1 MPEQNRPG
9 SRLPCPAQRST
20 AATQPGAPDHFAPIC
35 PWMNLFSLPM
45 QALTT
50 VFALTGREV
59 LKFVRDRSRLL
70 GAFTQPLAFW
80 LLLGLGFQGTFQMP
94 GAEAAGVDY
103 VEYLFP
109 GVIALVLLFTAIF
122 STISIVEER
131 TSGFLQAVMVAPTP
145 RTALVFGNALGGT
158 ILATVQA
165 LLFLFALPLIGIWP
179 GIQGTLLVLAICLLT
194 GLSFTALGFT
204 IAWRMDTTRGFHAVM
219 NLFLLPLWFL
229 SGAMFPVEGAAPVLR
244 WLVWINPVSYAVS
257 GIRHGM
263 YGLASAPGTMASPLV
278 CILVS
283 LGFTLLMIGVAVWTV
298 RRPFFNT

>member
-1 MPEQNRPG
+1 
-9 SRLPCPAQRST
+9 
-20 AATQPGAPDHFAPIC
+20 
-35 PWMNLFSLPM
+35 M

-50 VFALTGREV
+50 VAALTGREV

-80 LLLGLGFQGTFQMP
+80 LLLGLGFQDTFQMP
-94 GAEAAGVDY
+94 GTTAGGVDY
-103 VEYLFP
+103 VEFLFP

-131 TSGFLQAVMVAPTP
+131 VSGFLQAVMVAPTP

-158 ILATVQA
+158 LLATLQA
-165 LLFLFALPLIGIWP
+165 LLILLALPLIDIYPSLP
-179 GIQGTLLVLAICLLT
+179 GILLILAICILT

-229 SGAMFPVEGAAPVLR
+229 SGAMFPPEGAASVLQ
-244 WLVWINPVSYAVS
+244 WLVWVNPVSYAVS

-263 YGLASAPGTMASPLV
+263 YGLADAPGVLASPTICV
-278 CILVS
+278 AVS
-283 LGFTLLMIGVAVWTV
+283 LGFAIVMIGLAVWTV
-298 RRPFFNT
+298 RRPFFSS

>member
-1 MPEQNRPG
+1 
-9 SRLPCPAQRST
+9 
-20 AATQPGAPDHFAPIC
+20 
-35 PWMNLFSLPM
+35 M

-103 VEYLFP
+103 VEFLFP
-109 GVIALVLLFTAIF
+109 GVVALVLLFTAIF

-158 ILATVQA
+158 ILATAQA
-165 LLFLFALPLIGIWP
+165 LLFLFALPLIGLWP
-179 GIQGTLLVLAICLLT
+179 GIQGTLLVLAICVLT

-263 YGLASAPGTMASPLV
+263 YGLASAPGAMASPLV
-278 CILVS
+278 CIWVS
-283 LGFTLLMIGVAVWTV
+283 LGFTLLMIGIAVWTV
-298 RRPFFNT
+298 RRPFFST